1 MKNQWKMDQKSIKTR
16 SKMDQKSIKN
26 RPKSRSGGLRG
37 RFGGLLG
44 RLGRSKGFLRASW
57 TVLEASWKR
66 LGREK
71 WPTWLQLGSQNGAK
85 MVQKSIKI
93 LIIFWMPLGIDFLSN
108 FDRFFDPKWRQVG
121 TKIDQKSM
129 STSKGDFLKNRALPA
144 AGARFFKIRVAKL
157 GAKIDQKSI
166 KIWSPRWVPSWHR
179 FLMNFGGFW
188 EASWI

>member
-1 MKNQWKMDQKSIKTR
+1 MDQKWTKHR
-16 SKMDQKSIKN
+16 SKL
-26 RPKSRSGGLRG
+26 RSGGLWG

-44 RLGRSKGFLRASW
+44 RLGRSKGSLKASW

-93 LIIFWMPLGIDFLSN
+93 WIIFWMPLGMDFLMI
-108 FDRFFDPKWRQVG
+108 FDQFFDPKWRQVE

-129 STSKGDFLKNRALPA
+129 STSKGDFLKKHSFSNGKTMIL
-144 AGARFFKIRVAKL
+144 KVL
-157 GAKIDQKSI
+157 GVEVGCK
-166 KIWSPRWVPSWHR
+166 
-179 FLMNFGGFW
+179 N
-188 EASWI
+188 

>member
-1 MKNQWKMDQKSIKTR
+1 MNQKWTKNQ
-16 SKMDQKSIKN
+16 SKL
-26 RPKSRSGGLRG
+26 RSGGLQG

-44 RLGRSKGFLRASW
+44 RLGRSKGSLKASW

-93 LIIFWMPLGIDFLSN
+93 WIIFWMPLGMDFLMI
-108 FDRFFDPKWRQVG
+108 FDQFFDPKWRQVE

-129 STSKGDFLKNRALPA
+129 STSKGDFLKKQC
-144 AGARFFKIRVAKL
+144 FSL
-157 GAKIDQKSI
+157 GKTMILKVLGVEVGSQNPSKIDQKTTST
-166 KIWSPRWVPSWHR
+166 
-179 FLMNFGGFW
+179 
-188 EASWI
+188 